1 MWTIGRIPSKET
13 REAAKVQARRAPQ
26 VSDEEW
32 GEIRAEAKS
41 AAKAVREAGD
51 RLLRVDDEELRKPMR

>member
-13 REAAKVQARRAPQ
+13 REAAKAQAKDAPK
-26 VSDEEW
+26 VSEEEW
-32 GEIRAEAKS
+32 REIRADARS
-41 AAKAVREAGD
+41 AARAVREAGD